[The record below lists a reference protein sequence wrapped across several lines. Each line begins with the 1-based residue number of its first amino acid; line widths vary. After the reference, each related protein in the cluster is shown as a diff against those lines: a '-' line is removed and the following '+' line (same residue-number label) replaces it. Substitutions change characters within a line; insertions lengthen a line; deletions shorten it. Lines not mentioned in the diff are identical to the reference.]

1 MSRHYSDDSELMCQ
15 IGKAVSEAR
24 AESGM
29 TQAEVAKICGINQSS
44 LSRLEQGNGNV
55 TALTLEA
62 VANALGRRVEVRLTR
77 RAHHKQ

>member
-1 MSRHYSDDSELMCQ
+1 MGRRYSDDSELMRQ

-29 TQAEVAKICGINQSS
+29 MQAEVAKICGINQSS

-62 VANALGRRVEVRLTR
+62 VANALGCRIEVRLTR

>member
-1 MSRHYSDDSELMCQ
+1 
-15 IGKAVSEAR
+15 
-24 AESGM
+24 M

-62 VANALGRRVEVRLTR
+62 VANALGRQVEVRLTR
-77 RAHHKQ
+77 HARHKQ

>member
-1 MSRHYSDDSELMCQ
+1 MHQ

-24 AESGM
+24 VESGR
-29 TQAEVAKICGINQSS
+29 TQAEVGKICGITQW
-44 LSRLEQGNGNV
+44 SRSRVEQGNGNV

-77 RAHHKQ
+77 HARHKQ

>member
-1 MSRHYSDDSELMCQ
+1 
-15 IGKAVSEAR
+15 
-24 AESGM
+24 M

>member
-1 MSRHYSDDSELMCQ
+1 MHQ

-24 AESGM
+24 VESGM

-44 LSRLEQGNGNV
+44 LEQGNGNV

-77 RAHHKQ
+77 HARHKQ